1 MREPQ
6 LAMRERSA
14 MTTPDSAADR
24 PPVDG
29 DRYRLM
35 VDQSIDVLFHMVDDV
50 VEEISPANDSS

>member
-1 MREPQ
+1 
-6 LAMRERSA
+6 